1 VPVKAADVI
10 VGVVDDGVVEGAAVG
25 CVVVVDAGAPVV
37 DGVLDVVLGA
47 VEGATAGA
55 GAVVVAAGAASHRI
69 VARCP
74 RPASPRA
81 AAVGA

>member
-1 VPVKAADVI
+1 VI

-55 GAVVVAAGAASHRI
+55 GAVVVAAA
-69 VARCP
+69 
-74 RPASPRA
+74 
-81 AAVGA
+81 